1 MIRRDL
7 SEFLTIHARDNVLV
21 VLDTSAW
28 LRLFRA
34 APNRVPGFLF
44 NYFNCGY
51 PLRITGHI
59 QDEFDNN
66 IDYVERNAVVVQDVT
81 ANSLNRGKHLHL
93 YAMDREPSERSGE
106 VYKKLLALYGGKTT
120 NGMINKVVQ
129 TLEAKPVVRLT
140 EEEIKQGEAEAATLA
155 NEGIPFPGRGD
166 LRKGGNVYGDYLIYL
181 ELQKLARE
189 EKADIVFAT
198 NDYKEKEFWPSFE
211 EEFKRKTDHELC
223 HVDIPSF
230 DQFTDR
236 YGTAADEIAGRDQRN
251 EIINKHLHEVEVQY
265 AGEAA
270 KAVEEYFAIG
280 RCYLPVPDWHKQP
293 VNIKLLDHR
302 ETGFKVDFGSSGYGC
317 TASYDCSFDVEADIE
332 ATYQIFPENWHE
344 PLATQKETKK
354 IKGTALAIITR
365 NYDRPEDILKLRK
378 KHWTDISS
386 IDFSYEDH

>member
-1 MIRRDL
+1 
-7 SEFLTIHARDNVLV
+7 
-21 VLDTSAW
+21 
-28 LRLFRA
+28 
-34 APNRVPGFLF
+34 
-44 NYFNCGY
+44 
-51 PLRITGHI
+51 
-59 QDEFDNN
+59 
-66 IDYVERNAVVVQDVT
+66 VVVQDVT